1 MKKWILAF
9 TALLAT
15 HSAALADATLLPNGK
30 QQYFLNSGA
39 IDAGGSICFYIPNT
53 TTAKQTWQD
62 AAQTTPNTT
71 PCITLDSAGRAI
83 IYGSGTYRQQLFDSL
98 GNLIW
103 DQISN
108 QNQAAVDV
116 QNGGPFWGGTDIGAV
131 NAYALTI
138 TDPTTA
144 AYHAGQRFQFI
155 PANTNTSA
163 STLNINSLG
172 APNILKLGSAGPIA
186 LTGGEIVAGNVTDVL
201 YDGTEF
207 QLLTTVPLSSTTGAF
222 VPTGTMALWPV
233 TSLPTGWLECTG
245 AAVSRATYADLF
257 AIIGTTYGSGDGST
271 TFNLPDMRGQ
281 FARGWDHGAGVDPAR
296 AIASSQTDQFQGHTF
311 SITGLGSAFNEVAAN
326 VPSGP
331 LSLQSVT
338 TGGQF
343 LAIGISTAPISDGTD
358 GTPRVGL
365 ETRPVNIALIYMIK
379 Q

>member
-1 MKKWILAF
+1 MRKIIAFLLTMLAPS
-9 TALLAT
+9 L
-15 HSAALADATLLPNGK
+15 ALADATLLPNGK

-39 IDAGGSICFYIPNT
+39 VDAGGSICFYIPNT

-62 AAQTTPNTT
+62 AAQTTPNTS

-138 TDPTTA
+138 SDPVVA

-155 PANTNTSA
+155 PANTNTGA
-163 STLNINSLG
+163 STLNINSVG
-172 APNILKLGSAGPIA
+172 APNILKLGTSGPIA
-186 LTGGEIVAGNVTDVL
+186 LSGGEIVAGNITDVQ

-207 QLLTTVPLSSTTGAF
+207 QLLTTIPISSSTGSI
-222 VPTGTMALWPV
+222 PPSGTIALWST
-233 TSLPTGWLECTG
+233 TSLPTGWLECSG
-245 AAVSRATYADLF
+245 AAVSRTTYASLF

-281 FARGWDHGAGVDPAR
+281 FARGWDHGKGTDPGR
-296 AIASSQTDQFQGHTF
+296 AFASAQTDQFQGHTF
-311 SITGLGSAFNEVAAN
+311 TLTGMDDAFNEVAAN
-326 VPSGP
+326 IPSGP

-338 TGGQF
+338 TGGAF
-343 LAIGISTAPISDGTD
+343 RTIGISTAPVSDGTD